1 MVRVECFYILQNI
14 QWLYYTIVFD
24 FVKKTTEVESLTG
37 DSTSIN

>member
-1 MVRVECFYILQNI
+1 MVRVECFNRLPNI